1 MNGRSLIGLAL
12 AALSAFF
19 ACGNMPASGLVLSDR
34 AVDMIIRYETGGKA
48 YYVKKLV
55 RPTWPGGDSGVT
67 IGIGYDLGYYSAA
80 QIRSDWASLP
90 EKDLRLLCTV
100 AGLKRQTARA
110 SVSRVRS
117 VTVPWEL
124 ALDVYRK
131 KTIPAYASTT
141 KTAFQGLALTHPH
154 VQGAMVSL
162 VYNRGASMSGASRK
176 EMRDC
181 RDDIKS
187 GQVRRVPAHIRSMKR
202 LWIGKGLNGLLIRRE
217 EEACLVELGLKEK
230 N

>member
-1 MNGRSLIGLAL
+1 
-12 AALSAFF
+12 
-19 ACGNMPASGLVLSDR
+19 MPASGLVLSDR

-131 KTIPAYASTT
+131 RRFPPMRPRLKSR
-141 KTAFQGLALTHPH
+141 F
-154 VQGAMVSL
+154 
-162 VYNRGASMSGASRK
+162 RG
-176 EMRDC
+176 
-181 RDDIKS
+181 
-187 GQVRRVPAHIRSMKR
+187 
-202 LWIGKGLNGLLIRRE
+202 
-217 EEACLVELGLKEK
+217 
-230 N
+230 

>member
-19 ACGNMPASGLVLSDR
+19 ACGDMPASGLVLSDR

-90 EKDLRLLCTV
+90 EKTSGCF
-100 AGLKRQTARA
+100 A
-110 SVSRVRS
+110 
-117 VTVPWEL
+117 PW
-124 ALDVYRK
+124 
-131 KTIPAYASTT
+131 
-141 KTAFQGLALTHPH
+141 
-154 VQGAMVSL
+154 
-162 VYNRGASMSGASRK
+162 
-176 EMRDC
+176 
-181 RDDIKS
+181 
-187 GQVRRVPAHIRSMKR
+187 
-202 LWIGKGLNGLLIRRE
+202 
-217 EEACLVELGLKEK
+217 LG
-230 N
+230 